1 MENTT
6 PPGNTEDEQEAGMW
20 EERIKWI
27 EMRDFENALLM
38 EFMDRIDQ
46 KEINNGN

>member
-6 PPGNTEDEQEAGMW
+6 PPGNTEHVQEGIW

-27 EMRDFENALLM
+27 EMREYENALLM
-38 EFMDRIDQ
+38 AFGDN
-46 KEINNGN
+46 K